1 VVDTIT
7 PYPEA
12 SIKTLSVIILAGGKS
27 SRFGR
32 DKTSVLLGGETLLER
47 TARRLSALFE
57 EIIVVRG
64 AGCAEEASPTV
75 PGTREVKDIHKA
87 RGPLGGIYAGL
98 SASTSF
104 HNLVVACDMPFLDLD
119 LLKYMIGLT
128 EGFDV
133 VMPRLGENTEAL
145 HAIYSKACLRPI
157 EALIGRGQFQ
167 VVRFLDDVRV
177 RFVEEIEIDRFD
189 PERLSFFNINTQADL
204 KRAEEMVGEEGP

>member
-1 VVDTIT
+1 MDTIT
-7 PYPEA
+7 LYPKA
-12 SIKTLSVIILAGGKS
+12 STKTLSVIILAGGKS

-32 DKTSVLLGGETLLER
+32 DKTSVMLGGETLLER

-64 AGCAEEASPTV
+64 EGCAEDASQAV

-98 SASTSF
+98 SASTSL
-104 HNLVVACDMPFLDLD
+104 HNMVVACDMPFLDMD
-119 LLKYMIGLT
+119 LLRYMIGLT

-145 HAIYSKACLRPI
+145 HAIYSKDCLRPI
-157 EALIGRGQFQ
+157 EALIERGEFR
-167 VVRFLDDVRV
+167 VIRFLDAVRV

-189 PERLSFFNINTQADL
+189 RERLSFFNINTQADL
-204 KRAEEMVGEEGP
+204 SRAEKLVREEDP